1 MKTIDLFISKH
12 PKLTR
17 YIFILMFI
25 GLIIMIG
32 DIRYLSNKISRY
44 EIKPLVNVEY
54 KDTVGNVVTTQVKYT
69 QAPFKETLDYNTL
82 NLPSSVILYNYRPK
96 SAIEVSDSPSVKF
109 IEGLKY
115 EGSLI
120 SEGLRIGDTNRI
132 YTSPLFPFTP
142 DNPSTINSTEK
153 KDSLIQVLIDR
164 KFISLSM
171 YHSSYG
177 YMTKIYEVDLLNN
190 RYKLTPYSLTSE
202 GYSSRNL
209 YPYVGGTYSPFLGTC
224 ELSTGIIFETKR
236 LNYILAFKLQSEKL
250 NLSKTNID
258 LGIFVNY
265 KFKSWLRK

>member
-17 YIFILMFI
+17 YTFILLFI
-25 GLIIMIG
+25 GLIIMSGNIW
-32 DIRYLSNKISRY
+32 YLSKKLSSY
-44 EIKPLVNVEY
+44 EIKPLVNIEY
-54 KDTVGNVVTTQVKYT
+54 KDTVGNTVTTQVKYT

-82 NLPSSVILYNYRPK
+82 NLPSSVILYNYRPNDDIK
-96 SAIEVSDSPSVKF
+96 ISDSLSVRF
-109 IEGLKY
+109 TEGLKDK
-115 EGSLI
+115 
-120 SEGLRIGDTNRI
+120 GLSCLSIGDTNRI
-132 YTSPLFPFTP
+132 STSAIFPFTS
-142 DNPSTINSTEK
+142 DNHSVNSPE
-153 KDSLIQVLIDR
+153 KDSIQVLIDR

-177 YMTKIYEVDLLNN
+177 YMTKVYKVDLLNN
-190 RYKLTPYSLTSE
+190 RYKLTLNRLTSE
-202 GYSSRNL
+202 NYPSKIL

-258 LGIFVNY
+258 LGISVNY

>member
-17 YIFILMFI
+17 YTFILMFI
-25 GLIIMIG
+25 GLIIMAGNIW
-32 DIRYLSNKISRY
+32 YLSKKLSSY
-44 EIKPLVNVEY
+44 EIKPLVNIEY
-54 KDTVGNVVTTQVKYT
+54 KDTVGNTVTTKVKYT

-82 NLPSSVILYNYRPK
+82 NLPSSVILYNYRPND
-96 SAIEVSDSPSVKF
+96 AIKISDSLSVRVT
-109 IEGLKY
+109 EGLKDK
-115 EGSLI
+115 
-120 SEGLRIGDTNRI
+120 GLSCLSIGDTNRI
-132 YTSPLFPFTP
+132 STSAIFPFTS
-142 DNPSTINSTEK
+142 DNHYVNSPE
-153 KDSLIQVLIDR
+153 KDSIQVLIDR

-177 YMTKIYEVDLLNN
+177 YMTKVYEVDLLNN
-190 RYKLTPYSLTSE
+190 RYKLTLNRLTSE
-202 GYSSRNL
+202 RYPSKIL

-258 LGIFVNY
+258 LGISVNY
-265 KFKSWLRK
+265 KFKPWLRK

>member
-12 PKLTR
+12 PKLIR
-17 YIFILMFI
+17 YTFILMFI
-25 GLIIMIG
+25 GLIITVG
-32 DIRYLSNKISRY
+32 DIWYLSKKISSY
-44 EIKPLVNVEY
+44 EIKPLVNIEY

-69 QAPFKETLDYNTL
+69 QAPFKETLDYNIL
-82 NLPSSVILYNYRPK
+82 NLPSSVILYNYRPDP
-96 SAIEVSDSPSVKF
+96 AIEVDDSLSVKF
-109 IEGLKY
+109 TG
-115 EGSLI
+115 
-120 SEGLRIGDTNRI
+120 GLRDNVLHLGDTNQI
-132 YTSPLFPFTP
+132 SSSSQFPLTSY
-142 DNPSTINSTEK
+142 NPSTYSTK

-258 LGIFVNY
+258 LGISVNY

>member
-17 YIFILMFI
+17 YTFILMFI
-25 GLIIMIG
+25 GLIIMAGNIW
-32 DIRYLSNKISRY
+32 YLSKKLSSY
-44 EIKPLVNVEY
+44 EIKPLVNIEY
-54 KDTVGNVVTTQVKYT
+54 KDTVGNTVTTQVKYT

-82 NLPSSVILYNYRPK
+82 NLPSSVILYNYQPND
-96 SAIEVSDSPSVKF
+96 AIKISDSLSVRVT
-109 IEGLKY
+109 EGLKDK
-115 EGSLI
+115 
-120 SEGLRIGDTNRI
+120 GLSCLSIGDTNRI
-132 YTSPLFPFTP
+132 STSAIFPFTS
-142 DNPSTINSTEK
+142 DNHYVNSPE
-153 KDSLIQVLIDR
+153 KDSIQVLIDR

-177 YMTKIYEVDLLNN
+177 YMTKVYEVDLLNN
-190 RYKLTPYSLTSE
+190 RYKLTLNRLTSE
-202 GYSSRNL
+202 RYPSKIL

-258 LGIFVNY
+258 LGISVNY
-265 KFKSWLRK
+265 KFKPWLRK

>member
-12 PKLTR
+12 PKLIR
-17 YIFILMFI
+17 YTLIFGFI
-25 GLIIMIG
+25 GLIIMAG
-32 DIRYLSNKISRY
+32 DIWYLSKKIPHY
-44 EIKPLVNVEY
+44 EIKPLVYVEY

-82 NLPSSVILYNYRPK
+82 NLPSSVILYNYRPDP
-96 SAIEVSDSPSVKF
+96 AIEVDDSLSVKF
-109 IEGLKY
+109 MG
-115 EGSLI
+115 
-120 SEGLRIGDTNRI
+120 GLRDKVLPVGDTNRI
-132 YTSPLFPFTP
+132 SSSSQFPLTSY
-142 DNPSTINSTEK
+142 NPSMVNYTEN

-258 LGIFVNY
+258 LGISVNY

>member
-1 MKTIDLFISKH
+1 MKTMDLFISKH
-12 PKLTR
+12 PKLIR
-17 YIFILMFI
+17 YTLILMFI
-25 GLIIMIG
+25 GLIITVGNIW
-32 DIRYLSNKISRY
+32 YLSKKISSY
-44 EIKPLVNVEY
+44 EIKPLVNIEY
-54 KDTVGNVVTTQVKYT
+54 KDTIGNVVTTQVKYT

-82 NLPSSVILYNYRPK
+82 NLPSSVILYNYRPNP
-96 SAIEVSDSPSVKF
+96 AIEVDDSLSVKF
-109 IEGLKY
+109 TGGLKDKV
-115 EGSLI
+115 LH
-120 SEGLRIGDTNRI
+120 LGDTDRI
-132 YTSPLFPFTP
+132 SSSSQSPSHFISDNHSTVNYTE
-142 DNPSTINSTEK
+142 N

-177 YMTKIYEVDLLNN
+177 CITTKVYEVDLLNN
-190 RYKLTPYSLTSE
+190 RYKLTPNRLTSE
-202 GYSSRNL
+202 SYPSKIL

-258 LGIFVNY
+258 LGISVNY

>member
-12 PKLTR
+12 PKLIR
-17 YIFILMFI
+17 YTFILMFI
-25 GLIIMIG
+25 GLIITVG
-32 DIRYLSNKISRY
+32 DIWYLSKKISSY
-44 EIKPLVNVEY
+44 EIKPLVNIEY

-82 NLPSSVILYNYRPK
+82 NLPSSVILYNYRPDP
-96 SAIEVSDSPSVKF
+96 AIEVDDSLSVKF
-109 IEGLKY
+109 TG
-115 EGSLI
+115 
-120 SEGLRIGDTNRI
+120 GLRDNVLHFGDTNRI
-132 YTSPLFPFTP
+132 SSSSQSPLTSY
-142 DNPSTINSTEK
+142 NPSTVNYSE

-171 YHSSYG
+171 YHPSYG
-177 YMTKIYEVDLLNN
+177 CMTKIYEVDLINN
-190 RYKLTPYSLTSE
+190 RYKLTPHRLTSE
-202 GYSSRNL
+202 SYPSRNL

-258 LGIFVNY
+258 LGISVNY